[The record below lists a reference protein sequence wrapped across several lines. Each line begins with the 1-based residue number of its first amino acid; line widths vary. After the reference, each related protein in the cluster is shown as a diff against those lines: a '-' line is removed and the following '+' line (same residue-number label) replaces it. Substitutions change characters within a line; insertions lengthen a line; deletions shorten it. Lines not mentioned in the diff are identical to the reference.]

1 MITMRAVRQG
11 LLPGLIVAGVLAA
24 SLLVRPL
31 GLNSFPTSVGC
42 SYGYLGAPT
51 VTGIAPTSGSL
62 LGGTSVVITGCGFTG
77 ATAVHFGATA
87 AAGFVVNT
95 DSQVTATSPAH
106 AAGAVD
112 VDVTTPAGTS
122 AHTSADMFTFGTQ
135 VCTGVT
141 ATANNSGPVTSD
153 FAGSIINIVGVAT
166 GCTHPL
172 FQFFVLNPG
181 GSWVI
186 TQAFSARNNFN
197 WDTRGPEPAGTYN
210 YAVWVHDATQAGAH
224 TNSLGSYDAF
234 TGAAFPL
241 NTKACTSVTIGFV
254 QTSPQAQGTAIT
266 VTGNAV
272 GCTGNGPEYEFL
284 LLAPGSS
291 TWFVAQAYSFSNSFS
306 WQTFSQNGTYHVGV
320 WAKDFSSP
328 GLIVTSFG
336 TLDVFAGSTFTLT

>member
-24 SLLVRPL
+24 SLLVRPF
-31 GLNSFPTSVGC
+31 GLNPFLTVVAC

-51 VTGIAPTSGSL
+51 VTGIAPTSGST

-77 ATAVHFGATA
+77 ATSVHFGGTA
-87 AAGFVVNT
+87 ATGVVVTT
-95 DSQVTATSPAH
+95 DSSVTATSPAH
-106 AAGAVD
+106 AAGVVD

-122 AHTSADMFTFGTQ
+122 AHTTADQFTYGTQ

-141 ATANNSGPVTSD
+141 ATVSNSGVETSD
-153 FAGSIINIVGVAT
+153 FAGSIMNIFAVAS

-172 FQFFVLNPG
+172 YQFFVLNPG
-181 GSWVI
+181 GSWTVI
-186 TQAFSARNNFN
+186 QPFSARNNSN

-210 YAVWVHDATQAGAH
+210 YSVWVRDASQAGAH
-224 TNSLGSYDAF
+224 TNSLGNYDAF
-234 TGAAFPL
+234 TGAAFTL
-241 NTKACTSVTIGFV
+241 NTKACTSVTIGFDK
-254 QTSPQAQGTAIT
+254 TSPQAEGTQIT
-266 VTGNAV
+266 VTGNAS

-291 TWFVAQAYSFSNSFS
+291 TWFVAQPYSFSNTFT

-336 TLDVFAGSTFTLT
+336 TLDVFAGGSFTLT